1 MSANKRLKLSGD
13 AYRKQNQAKE
23 DLKKQDEGAI
33 LKFLACPGASSSS
46 TDRRTEVPEEGETTL
61 YPTQASDD
69 SQNPSPV
76 LDETDVEVEVEH
88 VLEQALEFNSE
99 STVTYR

>member
-13 AYRKQNQAKE
+13 AYRKQKQAKE

-46 TDRRTEVPEEGETTL
+46 TDRRTEVPEEGDTTL
-61 YPTQASDD
+61 
-69 SQNPSPV
+69 
-76 LDETDVEVEVEH
+76 
-88 VLEQALEFNSE
+88 
-99 STVTYR
+99 